1 MGLLGDSREL
11 QFGTSKLWQNH
22 MQIQRTKYR
31 GLLVLGFRRNLGRVV
46 LSKSPLEK
54 NKSSHW
60 LQPAVSALLLGQGGI
75 LLLFKKADELPMWF
89 LFSLLPAG
97 YAGCKEWPLPE
108 ILCLQGF
115 LTPFQTR
122 SLLFTF
128 TIIMEG
134 VKYLKFTL
142 YFFVRHFMLLI
153 TESLHIC
160 SHSWELVFLYWPK
173 QRPRKVTWPKSYS

>member
-11 QFGTSKLWQNH
+11 QFRTSKLWQNH
-22 MQIQRTKYR
+22 MEIQRTKDR
-31 GLLVLGFRRNLGRVV
+31 GLLVLGFRKKLGRVV
-46 LSKSPLEK
+46 LHKSSLEK

-60 LQPAVSALLLGQGGI
+60 LQAAVSALLPGQGGI

-89 LFSLLPAG
+89 MFFLLPDG
-97 YAGCKEWPLPE
+97 YAGYKEWSLPE
-108 ILCLQGF
+108 ILCLWGF

-122 SLLFTF
+122 FLLFTF

-142 YFFVRHFMLLI
+142 YFLSGTLLLI
-153 TESLHIC
+153 T
-160 SHSWELVFLYWPK
+160 
-173 QRPRKVTWPKSYS
+173 